1 MNHANCRRHKNG
13 INKLFDLNRFDEW
26 FEATYQPV
34 NCGNVPIPKL
44 ITFKEHIRTMKER
57 DNQYA
62 FLLNEYNDLVE
73 SYNKLQKAYCD
84 VTGERYIEEEE
95 EQEKK

>member
-34 NCGNVPIPKL
+34 NCGNVPIPKV
-44 ITFKEHIRTMKER
+44 ITFKEHIRIMKER

-62 FLLNEYNDLVE
+62 LFMKLNL
-73 SYNKLQKAYCD
+73 KTGIFHPCQKMPIK
-84 VTGERYIEEEE
+84 EIR
-95 EQEKK
+95 K